1 MVVASNGLLQ
11 LRGIV
16 LCNSGDFYLQLR
28 PISLCNK
35 QRTCPSLA
43 EELSVHENT
52 IYKWIQQYKEEPEQA
67 FPGSGNLK
75 PDADELRKAQRKIKE
90 LENEVAI
97 LKQAAVYFAK
107 DSK

>member
-1 MVVASNGLLQ
+1 MKGKRFDSEFKKDIVKLYINGE
-11 LRGIV
+11 
-16 LCNSGDFYLQLR
+16 
-28 PISLCNK
+28 
-35 QRTCPSLA
+35 RTCPSLA
-43 EELSVHENT
+43 EELGLHENT
-52 IYKWIQQYKEEPEQA
+52 IYKWIQQYKEVPEQF

-107 DSK
+107 NSK